1 MSEKQKDRSMS
12 NENFLIVKNLTH
24 IYSQGKKNLKIL
36 DNINLNL
43 CKGEMVALVGP
54 SGAGKTTILNLVGLL
69 DEVQKG
75 EIILEDELINPSNS
89 KLRNNIRLKKIGFVF
104 QSHRLLPEFT
114 ARENIS
120 IPQMLSGLTKT
131 LALKRSDELL
141 EMLGMENKKHSR
153 PGILSGGEQQRV
165 SIARGLAN
173 APKILLADEPTG
185 NLDPRTAEEVF
196 NQLKLIIQKTELTCL
211 MVTHNFNLANKMDRI
226 IELDKSKIN
235 E

>member
-89 KLRNNIRLKKIGFVF
+89 KLRNNIRLKK
-104 QSHRLLPEFT
+104 
-114 ARENIS
+114 
-120 IPQMLSGLTKT
+120 K
-131 LALKRSDELL
+131 
-141 EMLGMENKKHSR
+141 
-153 PGILSGGEQQRV
+153 
-165 SIARGLAN
+165 
-173 APKILLADEPTG
+173 
-185 NLDPRTAEEVF
+185 
-196 NQLKLIIQKTELTCL
+196 
-211 MVTHNFNLANKMDRI
+211 
-226 IELDKSKIN
+226 
-235 E
+235 

>member
-1 MSEKQKDRSMS
+1 MSEKQKDRSMIS
-12 NENFLIVKNLTH
+12 ENFLIVKNLTH

-89 KLRNNIRLKKIGFVF
+89 KLRNNIRLNKIGFVF

>member
-141 EMLGMENKKHSR
+141 EMLGMENKKYSR

>member
-36 DNINLNL
+36 DNINLKL
-43 CKGEMVALVGP
+43 CKGEMVALIGP

-141 EMLGMENKKHSR
+141 EMLGMENKKYSR